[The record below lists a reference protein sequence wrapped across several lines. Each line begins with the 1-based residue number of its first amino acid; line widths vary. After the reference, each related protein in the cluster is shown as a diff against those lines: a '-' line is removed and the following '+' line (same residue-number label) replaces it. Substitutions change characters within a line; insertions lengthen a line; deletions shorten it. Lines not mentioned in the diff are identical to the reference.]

1 VNYWESELNRLYRA
15 MTHSDLLAQ
24 ALRQPPSS
32 IAYAIGRQLAGLA
45 AGKAVVESASYH
57 FDLQEFARDGHC
69 TFRVNDEI
77 HSQLNVDWIGP
88 GQGLASRLENGWA
101 QVDWNGRRLEVV
113 VASWSEGYHQY
124 HRYWII
130 ADERAVAE
138 QFLNDVCEW
147 CHEVRGEVLV
157 FSGGC
162 WEKSA
167 ELFSAIRAANFD
179 NLILHGDLKEQI
191 QRDFRQFLAARATYE
206 EYGVPWK
213 RGVLLLGPAGNGKT
227 HCVKAVVNLL
237 ARPCLYVRSLKSMH
251 DTEESAI
258 RQVFHRARQS
268 VPCIVV
274 WEDLDALITA
284 DNRSFFLNE
293 LDGFAENAGI
303 ITLATTNHP
312 ERLDP
317 AILDRPSRF
326 DVKYHFELPGDAE
339 RQAYFAMW
347 NGNLKPELRVDPARF
362 AELSQLVAGFS
373 FAYIKELILSS
384 IMQWIDRR
392 EPGGL
397 GPVIERQASTLRA
410 QMQTEPEP
418 PPAHAVM
425 DTSPEA
431 HYRAMRRMY
440 GGCE

>member
-1 VNYWESELNRLYRA
+1 
-15 MTHSDLLAQ
+15 MTHSDLLAN
-24 ALRQPPSS
+24 ALRQPTSS
-32 IAYAIGRQLAGLA
+32 IAYAIGQQVA
-45 AGKAVVESASYH
+45 ALFAAKAIVESGSYY
-57 FDLQEFARDGHC
+57 FDLQEFAGDGHC
-69 TFRVNDEI
+69 RLRFKDGV
-77 HSQLNVDWIGP
+77 HSQLNVDWDGP
-88 GQGLASRLENGWA
+88 GLGFDIKLENGWA
-101 QVDWNGRRLEVV
+101 EVEWNGRRLEVIA
-113 VASWSEGYHQY
+113 ASWSE
-124 HRYWII
+124 
-130 ADERAVAE
+130 ERALAE

-147 CHEVRGEVLV
+147 CHEVRGQVLV

-167 ELFSAIRAANFD
+167 ELFAAIGAASFD
-179 NLILHGDLKEQI
+179 NLILQGDLKERI

-274 WEDLDALITA
+274 WEDLDALITP

-303 ITLATTNHP
+303 VTLATTNHP

-339 RQAYFAMW
+339 RQAYFALW
-347 NGNLKPELRVDPARF
+347 NGNLKPELRVDATRF
-362 AELSQLVAGFS
+362 AELSRLTEGFS
-373 FAYIKELILSS
+373 FAYIKELYLSS

-397 GPVIERQASTLRA
+397 APVMEQQAATLRA

-425 DTSPEA
+425 DTSPDA

>member
-1 VNYWESELNRLYRA
+1 MA
-15 MTHSDLLAQ
+15 HSDLIAQ
-24 ALRQPPSS
+24 ALRQPSSS
-32 IAYAIGRQLAGLA
+32 IAYSLGQQVVAIFAE
-45 AGKAVVESASYH
+45 KAVVETGSMF
-57 FDLQEFARDGHC
+57 FDLQEFSDDGHC
-69 TFRVNDEI
+69 RIRFKEGI
-77 HSQLNVDWIGP
+77 HTQLNVDWDGP
-88 GQGLASRLENGWA
+88 GLGLAIKLENGWA
-101 QVDWNGRRLEVV
+101 EVEWNGQQLEVIA
-113 VASWSEGYHQY
+113 ASWTETYQRQ
-124 HRYWII
+124 HRHWII
-130 ADERAVAE
+130 AEERALAE
-138 QFLNDVCEW
+138 KFLNDVCEW
-147 CHEVRGEVLV
+147 CHEVRGQVLV
-157 FSGGC
+157 FNGGC

-167 ELFSAIRAANFD
+167 ELFAAIRAASFD
-179 NLILHGDLKEQI
+179 NLILQGDLKDRI

-274 WEDLDALITA
+274 WEDLDALITP

-303 ITLATTNHP
+303 VSLATTNHP

-326 DVKYHFELPGDAE
+326 DVKYHFDLPGDAE

-347 NGNLKPELRVDPARF
+347 NGQLKPELRVNPSRF
-362 AELSQLVAGFS
+362 AELSRLTEGFS
-373 FAYIKELILSS
+373 FAYIKELFLSS

-397 GPVIERQASTLRA
+397 ASVMERQAATLRS

-425 DTSPEA
+425 DTSPDA

-440 GGCE
+440 GACE